1 MPQSLTGRL
10 DTDEEFRKRILKLG
24 QDYVTHAR
32 ATLDYYTAD
41 FDAAHDILMCYAT
54 LTKQDYV
61 KLAKGTPRRYILPI
75 TATHVHTMTTFLAQT
90 LFGDD
95 TPHKVD
101 AGGPDDDGAARYMN
115 ELLKWNA
122 EQQPAGMY
130 QIGFMWIENALT
142 YNRGIFYDC
151 FAPINKSM
159 WQEAPVLDEEGQPT
173 ADPDTGQPITSVQK
187 IKTRTGGFNRV
198 ELVSPYDF
206 YMDPLMPIY
215 RMQEGR
221 FAGHRINKTWD
232 EIKNRS
238 ELEPD
243 DPMYLSA
250 RGVNELKKK
259 PTKSIAYPTSSTA
272 TGPTGQDLISRTA
285 YERGKVATPVD
296 SRADAKDP
304 GVIDFVELWV
314 KIIPKDYDIDDRTDP
329 EVFQII
335 LGNEKE
341 PLACNESTYEHSQFP
356 YSVGEARP
364 SPFYQ
369 FSPSWVMILKN
380 IQDYVD
386 YLKNRHQEAVTRTIG
401 NVFIAKSNLIDIA
414 DFEDPEKEGKFI
426 SILPEGQ
433 NMDIGQIVR
442 QVPMVDM
449 TANFLGEMKGFISFA
464 EATSGAN
471 QNLQGQSAGGG
482 VTATEFSGTQQMAAG
497 RLSAIARLLSV
508 SAIVPQTKRFVA
520 NFQQFFDDTLYRKI
534 SGVDPQTAEEFSNG
548 PFIITNDVIQ
558 GTFTYRAHDGALPG
572 PDAKKVAAITRALEG
587 MQQFPDMFK
596 PADGNLDP
604 RELFLTLIR
613 ASGEDPEKYRW
624 RPAAIQKALALLQQA
639 QQAAAA
645 QPKPIPPVKPS
656 LAVAAKIGE
665 LTPAERFQ
673 IMADIGINESG
684 TGGPTPP
691 GIIPHPGGPPTT
703 AGLPPPPM
711 GHRPSHLPIS
721 GAPNPR
727 HAPRGPR
734 PGPRPGMAS
743 AMQALR
749 GPTMPSAGPPQVHPG
764 NT

>member
-1 MPQSLTGRL
+1 MPQSLTSRL

-24 QDYVTHAR
+24 QDYITHAR

-61 KLAKGTPRRYILPI
+61 KLSKGKPRRFILPI

-95 TPHKVD
+95 NPNKVD
-101 AGGPDDDGAARYMN
+101 AGGPDDDAPARYMN
-115 ELLKWNA
+115 ELLKWNS
-122 EQQPAGMY
+122 EQQQAGMY
-130 QIGFMWIENALT
+130 QLGWMWIENSLT

-151 FAPINKSM
+151 FAPITKSM
-159 WQEAPVLDEEGQPT
+159 WQQGPKLDEEGQPVT
-173 ADPDTGQPITSVQK
+173 DPDSGEPVTEPQK
-187 IKTRTGGFNRV
+187 IKTRTGGYNRV

-206 YMDPLMPIY
+206 YVDPLMPLY

-221 FAGHRINKTWD
+221 FAGHRLNKTWA
-232 EIKNRS
+232 ELKGRS

-243 DPMYLSA
+243 DPMYLSPRA
-250 RGVNELKKK
+250 IAELKKK
-259 PTKSIAYPTSSTA
+259 PSKSIAYPTSSTA

-314 KIIPKDYDIDDRTDP
+314 KIVPKDYDIDDRTDP
-329 EVFQII
+329 EVFQIT

-341 PLACNESTYEHSQFP
+341 PMSCNESTYEHGMFP

-380 IQDYVD
+380 LQDYVD
-386 YLKNRHQEAVTRTIG
+386 YLKNRHQEAVSRTIG
-401 NVFIAKSNLIDIA
+401 NVFIAKGNLIDIA

-426 SILPEGQ
+426 NILPEGQ
-433 NMDIGQIVR
+433 NLPINDVVK

-449 TANFLGEMKGFISFA
+449 TAGFLGEMKGFISFA

-471 QNLQGQSAGGG
+471 QNLQGQAGAEGQ
-482 VTATEFSGTQQMAAG
+482 TATAFTGTQQMAAG

-508 SAIVPQTKRFVA
+508 GALVPQTKRFVA
-520 NFQQFFDDTLYRKI
+520 NFQQFFDGELYRKVT
-534 SGVDPQTAEEFSNG
+534 GDDGTAGNDFSTG
-548 PFIITNDVIQ
+548 GQYQITNDVIQ
-558 GTFTYRAHDGALPG
+558 GTFTFRAHDGALPG
-572 PDAKKVAAITRALEG
+572 PDARKVAAYTRTLEG
-587 MQQFPDMFK
+587 MQQFPTVFE
-596 PADGNLDP
+596 PAEGNINP
-604 RELFLTLIR
+604 RDVFLGLIR
-613 ASGEDPEKYRW
+613 ASGGKPEEMRW
-624 RPAAIQKALALLQQA
+624 RPADIQKAQALLQQKQ
-639 QQAAAA
+639 QQASS
-645 QPKPIPPVKPS
+645 QPKPIPPIKPS
-656 LAVAAKIGE
+656 IAVAAKVGD

-673 IMADIGINESG
+673 LFQDIGVNETG
-684 TGGPTPP
+684 TGGPLPP
-691 GIIPHPGGPPTT
+691 GVPQPHPAGPPGVSG
-703 AGLPPPPM
+703 APPPAT
-711 GHRPSHLPIS
+711 GQRPSHHPVHEHLRPTI
-721 GAPNPR
+721 GR
-727 HAPRGPR
+727 KTGPR
-734 PGPRPGMAS
+734 PGLRSAFGMIPPPEPT
-743 AMQALR
+743 AMPAR
-749 GPTMPSAGPPQVHPG
+749 AHPG

>member
-10 DTDEEFRKRILKLG
+10 DLDEEFRKRILKLG

-41 FDAAHDILMCYAT
+41 FDAAHDVLMCYAT

-61 KLAKGTPRRYILPI
+61 KLAKGAPRRYILPI

-95 TPHKVD
+95 CPHKVD
-101 AGGPDDDGAARYMN
+101 AGGPDDDGPARYMN
-115 ELLKWNA
+115 ELLKWNS

-130 QIGFMWIENALT
+130 QLGFMWIENSLT
-142 YNRGIFYDC
+142 YNRGIMYDC
-151 FAPINKSM
+151 FAPITKGR
-159 WQEAPVLDEEGQPT
+159 WQNTPQLDEEGQPVL
-173 ADPDTGQPITSVQK
+173 DPDSGEPVITAQK
-187 IKTRTGGFNRV
+187 IKTRTGGYNRI

-206 YMDPLMPIY
+206 YMDPLMPLY

-221 FAGHRINKTWD
+221 FAGHRMNKPWA

-238 ELEPD
+238 LLDPG
-243 DPMYLSA
+243 DPMYLSP

-259 PTKSIAYPTSSTA
+259 PSKSIAYPTSSTA

-329 EVFQII
+329 EIFQIT

-341 PLACNESTYEHSQFP
+341 PLSCNESTYEHSSFP

-401 NVFIAKSNLIDIA
+401 NVFIAKSNLIDIS

-433 NMDIGQIVR
+433 NMDLNSIIK

-471 QNLQGQSAGGG
+471 QNLQGQAGEAGQ
-482 VTATEFSGTQQMAAG
+482 TATAFTGTQQMAAG

-508 SAIVPQTKRFVA
+508 SALVPQTKRFVA

-534 SGVDPQTAEEFSNG
+534 SGSDELGGDDMDEGSPYVIS
-548 PFIITNDVIQ
+548 NDVIQ
-558 GTFTYRAHDGALPG
+558 GEFSFRAHDGALPG
-572 PDAKKVAAITRALEG
+572 PDAKKVAALTRTLEG
-587 MQQFPDMFK
+587 MQQFPDVFK
-596 PADGNLDP
+596 PAPGNINP
-604 RELFLTLIR
+604 RDVFLELIR
-613 ASGEDPEKYRW
+613 AGGGKPEEIRW
-624 RPAAIQKALALLQQA
+624 RKADIAKAQAIIQQEKA
-639 QQAAAA
+639 AAAA
-645 QPKPIPPVKPS
+645 QAKPIPQVKPS
-656 LAVAAKIGE
+656 LTLKGDINE

-673 IMADIGINESG
+673 LMGDIGINETG
-684 TGGPTPP
+684 TGGPLPAGMP
-691 GIIPHPGGPPTT
+691 IPHPGGPATPG
-703 AGLPPPPM
+703 GLPPPPP
-711 GHRPSHLPIS
+711 GHRPSHHPI
-721 GAPNPR
+721 N
-727 HAPRGPR
+727 GPIHRQAAGQR
-734 PGPRPGMAS
+734 PGPKPGLAS
-743 AMQALR
+743 GFGMLQGPQPTAL
-749 GPTMPSAGPPQVHPG
+749 PPRAHPG

>member
-1 MPQSLTGRL
+1 MPRSLTSRL
-10 DTDEEFRKRILKLG
+10 DADEEFRKEILKLC
-24 QDYVTHAR
+24 QNYVQHAR

-41 FDAAHDILMCYAT
+41 FDAAHDVLMCYAT

-61 KLAKGTPRRYILPI
+61 KLAKGAPRRYILPI

-95 TPHKVD
+95 CPNKVE

-122 EQQPAGMY
+122 EQQVAGMY
-130 QIGFMWIENALT
+130 QLGFMWIENSLT

-151 FAPINKSM
+151 FSPIMKTM
-159 WQEAPVLDEEGQPT
+159 WQDQPQV
-173 ADPDTGQPITSVQK
+173 DPDTGEAMSDPDTGAPLTEPKK
-187 IKTRTGGFNRV
+187 IRARTGGYNRV

-215 RMQEGR
+215 RLQEGR
-221 FAGHRINKTWD
+221 FAGHRMNKPWT
-232 EIKNRS
+232 ELKARS
-238 ELEPD
+238 ELTPD
-243 DPMYLSA
+243 DPMYLSERA
-250 RGVNELKKK
+250 VMELKKK
-259 PTKSIAYPTSSTA
+259 PSKGLPYASGNTP

-296 SRADAKDP
+296 SRADSKDP

-314 KIIPKDYDIDDRTDP
+314 KLVPKDYKIDDRTEP
-329 EVFQII
+329 EIYQVTI
-335 LGNEKE
+335 GNEKE
-341 PLACNESTYEHSQFP
+341 PLSINESTYEHESFP

-401 NVFIAKSNLIDIA
+401 NVFIAKSHLIDVA

-433 NMDIGQIVR
+433 NMDINNIIK
-442 QVPMVDM
+442 QVPMIDM
-449 TANFLGEMKGFISFA
+449 TEGFLKEMQGFISFA

-471 QNLQGQSAGGG
+471 QNLQGQTGHEG

-508 SAIVPQTKRFVA
+508 GGLVPQTKRFA
-520 NFQQFFDDTLYRKI
+520 SNFQQFYDSDLYRKI
-534 SGVDPQTAEEFSNG
+534 VGMDEQTGEMFSDG
-548 PFIITNDVIQ
+548 PYSITNDTIQ
-558 GTFTYRAHDGALPG
+558 GTFTFRAHDGALPG
-572 PDAKKVAAITRALEG
+572 PDARKVAALTRIMEG
-587 MQQFPDMFK
+587 MRLFPSVFQ
-596 PADGNLDP
+596 PGEGNINP
-604 RELFLTLIR
+604 RSVFLESIR
-613 ASGEDPEKYRW
+613 ASGGKPESLRW
-624 RPAAIQKALALLQQA
+624 RPNEIAQAQALAKQM
-639 QQAAAA
+639 AAEEASKA
-645 QPKPIPPVKPS
+645 KPIPPIKPS
-656 LAVAAKIGE
+656 LAVTGKIGE
-665 LTPAERFQ
+665 LTAAERFQ
-673 IMADIGINESG
+673 LMADIGINETG

-691 GIIPHPGGPPTT
+691 GMPEPHPGGPPTES
-703 AGLPPPPM
+703 GLPPPPA
-711 GHRPSHLPIS
+711 GHRPSHLPAA
-721 GAPNPR
+721 GNP
-727 HAPRGPR
+727 HKK
-734 PGPRPGMAS
+734 PGPRPGLATMFGMNGAPQPTAS
-743 AMQALR
+743 PARA
-749 GPTMPSAGPPQVHPG
+749 HPG

>member
-41 FDAAHDILMCYAT
+41 FDAAHDVLMCYAT

-61 KLAKGTPRRYILPI
+61 KLAKGAPRRYILPI

-95 TPHKVD
+95 CPHKVD
-101 AGGPDDDGAARYMN
+101 AGGPDDDGPARYMN
-115 ELLKWNA
+115 ELLKWNS

-130 QIGFMWIENALT
+130 NLGFMWIENALT
-142 YNRGIFYDC
+142 YNRGVMYDC
-151 FAPINKSM
+151 FAPITKGM
-159 WQEAPVLDEEGQPT
+159 WQQTPQLDEEGQPMT
-173 ADPDTGQPITSVQK
+173 DPVSGEPVMKTEK
-187 IKTRTGGFNRV
+187 IKTRTGGFNRI

-206 YMDPLMPIY
+206 YMDPLMPLY

-221 FAGHRINKTWD
+221 FAGHRMNKPWD

-238 ELEPD
+238 LLDPA
-243 DPMYLSA
+243 DPMYLSP

-259 PTKSIAYPTSSTA
+259 PSKSIAYPTSSTA

-329 EVFQII
+329 EVFQIT

-341 PLACNESTYEHSQFP
+341 PLSCNESTYEHSMFP

-369 FSPSWVMILKN
+369 FSPSWVMVLKN

-401 NVFIAKSNLIDIA
+401 NVFIAKSNLIDVA

-433 NMDIGQIVR
+433 NMDLNSIIK

-471 QNLQGQSAGGG
+471 QNLQGQPGDAGQ
-482 VTATEFSGTQQMAAG
+482 TATAFSGTQQMAAG

-508 SAIVPQTKRFVA
+508 AAIVPQTKRFVA

-534 SGVDPQTAEEFSNG
+534 SGEDQLNG
-548 PFIITNDVIQ
+548 DDMDDGSEYAISNDVIQ
-558 GTFTYRAHDGALPG
+558 GSFSFRAHDGALPG
-572 PDAKKVAAITRALEG
+572 PDAKKVAALTRTLEG
-587 MQQFPDMFK
+587 MQQFPDAFK
-596 PADGNLDP
+596 PAPGNINP
-604 RELFLTLIR
+604 RDVFFQLIR
-613 ASGEDPEKYRW
+613 ASGGKPEEVRW
-624 RPAAIQKALALLQQA
+624 RKQDIARAVQA
-639 QQAAAA
+639 QQQAAAAAAA
-645 QPKPIPPVKPS
+645 QPKPIPQIKPS
-656 LAVAAKIGE
+656 LSLKADIAE

-673 IMADIGINESG
+673 VMGDLGINETG
-684 TGGPTPP
+684 TGGPLPP
-691 GIIPHPGGPPTT
+691 GMPIPHPGGPATST
-703 AGLPPPPM
+703 GGPPPPP
-711 GHRPSHLPIS
+711 GERPSHHPVAGPIHRRAA
-721 GAPNPR
+721 GQ
-727 HAPRGPR
+727 R
-734 PGPRPGMAS
+734 PGPKPGLAS
-743 AMQALR
+743 GFGMIGTPQPTAM
-749 GPTMPSAGPPQVHPG
+749 PPRAHPG